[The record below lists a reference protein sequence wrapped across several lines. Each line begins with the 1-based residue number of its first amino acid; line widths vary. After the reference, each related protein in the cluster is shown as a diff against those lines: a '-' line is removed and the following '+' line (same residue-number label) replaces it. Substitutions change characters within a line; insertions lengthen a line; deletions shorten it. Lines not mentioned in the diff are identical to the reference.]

1 MFASVSHSTVPHN
14 KEHFLAFYY
23 AHFKSRFLPAHNN
36 SQKSAMHYA
45 SGSSLYVAISI
56 IDSTESEFFMTRI
69 QNQKNQR
76 IINLLI
82 TKSIMQAPENSLRNP
97 PPNSPNSPPSP
108 PIPQISP
115 NPPPKIRLPKARLT
129 KIKKI
134 LKKCLLFS
142 SRYVKILK
150 YGSLVKRLRRCP
162 LTAESA
168 VRFRYELCKEKPV
181 NIEFAGFFMS
191 KNVVQMWYEFSG
203 RGLAPFL
210 SLFF

>member
-1 MFASVSHSTVPHN
+1 MPTSSHDFCPH
-14 KEHFLAFYY
+14 
-23 AHFKSRFLPAHNN
+23 HNN
-36 SQKSAMHYA
+36 SQKSAIHYA

-97 PPNSPNSPPSP
+97 PPNSPNSPPNPPTSPPSP

-115 NPPPKIRLPKARLT
+115 NPPPQIRLPKARLT

-168 VRFRYELCKEKPV
+168 VRFRYELL
-181 NIEFAGFFMS
+181 
-191 KNVVQMWYEFSG
+191 Q
-203 RGLAPFL
+203 
-210 SLFF
+210 